1 MAYSI
6 SLFDGYGLCSLEE
19 CNMRTALL
27 LCTLLIVSAMGHA
40 LTANTKEVVLVF
52 MAVFIIAD
60 IAELINKMIK

>member
-1 MAYSI
+1 
-6 SLFDGYGLCSLEE
+6 
-19 CNMRTALL
+19 MRTALL

-40 LTANTKEVVLVF
+40 LTANTKEVVLIF